1 MSTKDFSPEPGRPRR
16 VTLIGSTGSIGTQG
30 LDVIDNAPEQFSV
43 AALSGGYNLELLAR
57 QAVKFRPA
65 VVGSAVDSTQELAD
79 AIAAAAHQASVHGY
93 APELFAGPQAATEVA
108 GFAEYRRRGD
118 TTSFTHTLV
127 EQQYGGRGFGSI
139 LIRGALDAERAAGRA
154 VKPYCPFVRG
164 YIEKHPEYADLVAAG
179 FDPGGQ

>member
-1 MSTKDFSPEPGRPRR
+1 MADEPT
-16 VTLIGSTGSIGTQG
+16 VVDTG
-30 LDVIDNAPEQFSV
+30 DR
-43 AALSGGYNLELLAR
+43 YELRL
-57 QAVKFRPA
+57 
-65 VVGSAVDSTQELAD
+65 GD
-79 AIAAAAHQASVHGY
+79 
-93 APELFAGPQAATEVA
+93 EVA

-164 YIEKHPEYADLVAAG
+164 YIDKHPEFADLVAAG
-179 FDPGGQ
+179 FHPDSGETS